1 MYKSIT
7 EKNENTKTNFKTYNK
22 ITKKVLKF
30 KIFLIAI

>member
-7 EKNENTKTNFKTYNK
+7 EKNENTNTNFKIYIK